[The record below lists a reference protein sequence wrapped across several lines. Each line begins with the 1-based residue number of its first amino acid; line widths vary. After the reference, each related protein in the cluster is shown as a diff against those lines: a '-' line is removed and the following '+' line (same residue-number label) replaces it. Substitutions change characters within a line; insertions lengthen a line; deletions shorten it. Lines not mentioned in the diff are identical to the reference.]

1 MDADDKDSVKLIGG
15 AVVQKDAVFGSDT
28 SMVLDT
34 QTVGAGS
41 VATAP
46 AQCGTCSTA
55 FSGDNVM
62 TASKAEHASSG
73 ASRTVVASGEN
84 GHTESAAGCGS
95 GCGGNCGPMVA
106 EDSKA
111 DNAKSGGCGSGCGG
125 GCGGGGGCGTMLKA
139 STMAS
144 EGQSWSGG

>member
-1 MDADDKDSVKLIGG
+1 MDADDKDSVKFIGG
-15 AVVQKDAVFGSDT
+15 AVVQRDAVFGSDI
-28 SMVLDT
+28 SMVLET

-55 FSGDNVM
+55 FSGDKVVVGF
-62 TASKAEHASSG
+62 KAEHASSG
-73 ASRTVVASGEN
+73 ASRTVIASGEN

-95 GCGGNCGPMVA
+95 HCGPMVV

-111 DNAKSGGCGSGCGG
+111 DNMPSPEAVVPGVVVAVVAGEAVGPC
-125 GCGGGGGCGTMLKA
+125 
-139 STMAS
+139 
-144 EGQSWSGG
+144 